1 MKTEARL
8 VRFRDGDGPT
18 VKKGKVNKNRQRCC
32 GTLDVP
38 GTDEN
43 ALAYKMECR
52 LCGFVY
58 GANGEDVFERKCP
71 NCQDGEPGIRFWLVA
86 RKVPLDAGGG
96 NGSTAKTRVEYDTIA
111 TGADWLERHSGRFKD
126 DSDFEEMVRLGREY
140 RESFR
145 PPEDEFEDVVT

>member
-8 VRFRDGDGPT
+8 VRFGDGDGPT

-58 GANGEDVFERKCP
+58 GANGGEVLERKCP
-71 NCQDGEPGIRFWLVA
+71 NCQDGEPGIRFWLIA
-86 RKVPLDAGGG
+86 RKVPVDVDGG
-96 NGSTAKTRVEYDTIA
+96 NGSTETRVEYDTIETA
-111 TGADWLERHSGRFKD
+111 ADWFEKHSGSMKD
-126 DSDFEEMVRLGREY
+126 VPEAEYQEFLECCRLAREELNG
-140 RESFR
+140 F
-145 PPEDEFEDVVT
+145 PDEAGGT